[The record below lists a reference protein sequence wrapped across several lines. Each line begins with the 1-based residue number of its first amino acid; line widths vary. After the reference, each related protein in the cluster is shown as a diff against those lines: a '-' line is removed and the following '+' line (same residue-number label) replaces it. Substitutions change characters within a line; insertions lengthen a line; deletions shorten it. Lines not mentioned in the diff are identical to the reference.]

1 MFMKLCATKDISPGE
16 MKQFDLKEEEILVVN
31 LSGQFYCLEAR
42 CSHAG
47 APLYEGSL
55 EDIVLTCPWHY
66 SQFNIE
72 DGSVLRGPAKKP
84 LRVYRTEIK
93 DRQIFVETERPED
106 RKIEDRKI

>member
-1 MFMKLCATKDISPGE
+1 MFIKLCATEDVSPGE
-16 MKQFDLKEEEILVVN
+16 MKRFDLKEEEILVVN

-55 EDIVLTCPWHY
+55 EDEVLTCPWHY
-66 SQFNIE
+66 SQFKIM
-72 DGSVLRGPAKKP
+72 DGSVLRGPARRP

-93 DRQIFVETERPED
+93 DRQIFVEIDLSED
-106 RKIEDRKI
+106 RKF

>member
-1 MFMKLCATKDISPGE
+1 

-55 EDIVLTCPWHY
+55 EDEVLTHPWHY
-66 SQFNIE
+66 SQFKIKN
-72 DGSVLRGPAKKP
+72 GSVLRDPAKKP

-93 DRQIFVETERPED
+93 YRQIFVETERPD
-106 RKIEDRKI
+106 DQKI